1 MKACVVDDDYTSR
14 ILISEFLEDEGWDVI
29 LFSHPDKLS
38 EKGTPLN
45 EELFDDQ
52 TKLLI
57 MDVRF
62 GRDAEGLRLGLNS
75 VKYLAESNTLR
86 PNCLVLFVSQFGRDY
101 IEFSSVEEILTK
113 KKIHVNWLDKPID
126 YVLLNEKIFQV
137 K

>member
-14 ILISEFLEDEGWDVI
+14 ILIGQFLEDEGWDVI
-29 LFSHPDKLS
+29 LFSHPDIKS
-38 EKGTPLN
+38 EKGTQLN
-45 EELFDDQ
+45 EELSDKS

-75 VKYLAESNTLR
+75 VKYLAESNTLK

-113 KKIHVNWLDKPID
+113 KEIRVDWLDKPID
-126 YVLLNEKIFQV
+126 YVLLNETISQV